1 MKGGCQVTTEN
12 VRKILKNFIFIPKS
26 CFFLKI
32 SGNSLHQNVSTRN
45 KPQHQ
50 TVSTRN
56 KPMHQTVSTRNKP
69 KHQNAGTLNKSHF
82 VPGRHVLVLR
92 FVPGRHHL
100 VLTFVPGRHRLVQR
114 FVPGRH
120 VLVQTITRNFQIF
133 IIFRVKMIFFEI
145 SVYFLWSP
153 NIPLSY
159 TKSFPEVIGSL

>member
-1 MKGGCQVTTEN
+1 MDPITSGKLLVYERGMLGDHRKHKEN
-12 VRKILKNFIFIPKS
+12 FEKFHFHPQKL
-26 CFFLKI
+26 FFQKI

-56 KPMHQTVSTRNKP
+56 KLMHQTESTR
-69 KHQNAGTLNKSHF
+69 NKSHF
-82 VPGRHVLVLR
+82 VPGRRVLVLR

-120 VLVQTITRNFQIF
+120 VLVQTITRNFKIF
-133 IIFRVKMIFFEI
+133 LILMVKMKFFEI
-145 SVYFLWSP
+145 FPMFSVVTQHHPFMQNFHTHSIL
-153 NIPLSY
+153 
-159 TKSFPEVIGSL
+159 

>member
-1 MKGGCQVTTEN
+1 MLGDH
-12 VRKILKNFIFIPKS
+12 RKHKESFEKFHFHPQKL
-26 CFFLKI
+26 FFLKI

-69 KHQNAGTLNKSHF
+69 KHQNASTRNKSHF
-82 VPGRHVLVLR
+82 VPGRRVLVLR

-133 IIFRVKMIFFEI
+133 LILRVKIKYFEI
-145 SVYFLWSP
+145 FPMFSVVTQHHPFIYQQFSWGDRCQ
-153 NIPLSY
+153 
-159 TKSFPEVIGSL
+159 V